1 MTDIKFQRMV
11 TLIKSDNHDIIED
24 GTLRSL
30 LLAIRMLTRKSK
42 RAEILKVALSI
53 RFHEEARFGR

>member
-11 TLIKSDNHDIIED
+11 TLIKSDNHEKIED
-24 GTLRSL
+24 GTLSSL

-42 RAEILKVALSI
+42 RAEIPKVELSI
-53 RFHEEARFGR
+53 RSHEEARFG